1 MKKRTL
7 ALIIF
12 LLINSYQYCFSQGI
26 DSKWVMGG
34 GCCLPNFSGIDM
46 DFTPDTLIIST
57 TQRDMIIN
65 ATNGQICDRFGNLLF
80 YSNGIYVANSLGDT
94 MQNGRDLNPGPF
106 TTSRISYGLTIPQAN
121 LVIPFP
127 EDSTKYYLFHETSDD
142 PNNTWATY
150 YLYNSIIDMSLNNG
164 LGAVVQKNTILLHDT
179 LIGGRLTACKHAN
192 GRDWWLIVHKMYSG
206 QVFKYLIT
214 PQGISG
220 PWIQNLF
227 TWRDTY
233 FGQAVFSPQGNKFA
247 YYEPYGDLDIWNF
260 DRCTGNF
267 SNYKHIDINDT
278 AFAGGAAFSASGRY
292 LYVSS
297 INYIYQFDMDAS
309 SIDSSKIVV
318 GVYDDYRSGG
328 LYANFYLSALAP
340 DGKIYTNC
348 GNASLVL
355 HVINNPDSAGLSCD
369 FCQHCI
375 PLPAYNH
382 FTIPNY
388 PNYYLGAEGGSIC
401 DSLPTGI
408 TTIRNPINE
417 FLLFPNPANRD
428 VYLTLSKDK
437 LQSVSVYNSV
447 GQIVLL
453 EHDVIKNEYLHFDV
467 SKLESGFY
475 YVEVVTAKE
484 RVVRKFVRE

>member
-1 MKKRTL
+1 MKKTITL
-7 ALIIF
+7 YILLLAQYNGICQGVDAKWALG
-12 LLINSYQYCFSQGI
+12 S
-26 DSKWVMGG
+26 
-34 GCCLPNFSGIDM
+34 GCCLPNYSGIDL
-46 DFTPDTLIIST
+46 DFSSGSLVVSAV
-57 TQRDMIIN
+57 QRNMIFFE
-65 ATNGQICDRFGNLLF
+65 TSGQICDESGNFLF
-80 YSNGIYVANSLGDT
+80 FSNGIYVANALNDT
-94 MQNGRDLNPGPF
+94 MQNGGDLNPGAF
-106 TTSRISYGLTIPQAN
+106 TTSHEANALPLPQGN

-127 EDSTKYYLFHETSDD
+127 NDSSKYYLFHETSDD
-142 PNNTWATY
+142 PNSTWATY
-150 YLYNSIIDMSLNNG
+150 YLYFSVVDMSLDGG
-164 LGAVVQKNTILLHDT
+164 LGAVVQKNSILLQDT
-179 LIGGRLTACKHAN
+179 LVEGRLTACKHAN

-227 TWRDTY
+227 TWRDSY

-247 YYEPYGDLDIWNF
+247 YYEPYGDLDIWDF
-260 DRCTGNF
+260 DRCTGDF

-297 INYIYQFDMDAS
+297 TNYMYQLDMNAS

-388 PNYYLGAEGGSIC
+388 PNYYLGAEGGTIC

-437 LQSVSVYNSV
+437 LQFVSVYNSV

-475 YVEVVTAKE
+475 YVEVVTAKQ